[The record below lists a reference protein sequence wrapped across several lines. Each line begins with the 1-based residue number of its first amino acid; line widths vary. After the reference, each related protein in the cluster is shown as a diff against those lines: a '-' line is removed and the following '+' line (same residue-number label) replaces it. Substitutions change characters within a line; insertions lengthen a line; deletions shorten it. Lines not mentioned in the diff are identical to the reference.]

1 MMLEANS
8 LDVIIDRR
16 VLVGDLSFT
25 VEVGQNWAILGAN
38 GTGKSS
44 LLRLLS
50 GVTKSAGDDVYVD
63 EIPISS
69 FSKTSVAKEVGL
81 LPQFEEQNYWG
92 SVRDYVGLA
101 RFAHASG
108 LWGQSEDDQVIIRRS
123 LENFEIENLSNR
135 EYRGLSGGER
145 QRARLASLMAQDP
158 KIFLWDEPL
167 ENLDYSGQMKFL
179 SWIYETVRTTNKA
192 SVMVIHDINLVSR
205 FFTHTL
211 MVFPNGTYLA
221 GVCDEIMTRENL
233 SELYQT
239 SFNQVMYDGARL
251 FVPGW

>member
-1 MMLEANS
+1 MLETNS
-8 LDVIIDRR
+8 LDVIVDRK
-16 VLVGDLSFT
+16 VLIGDLSFT
-25 VEVGQNWAILGAN
+25 IEMGQNWAILGAN

-50 GVTKSAGDDVYVD
+50 GVTKSEGDDVYVD
-63 EIPISS
+63 EISISS
-69 FSKTSVAKEVGL
+69 FSKKSLAKEVGL

-92 SVRDYVGLA
+92 SVGDYVGLG
-101 RFAHASG
+101 RFAHAAG
-108 LWGQSEDDQVIIRRS
+108 LWGQSKDDQVITKKS
-123 LENFEIENLSNR
+123 LENFDIENLSNR

-179 SWIYETVRTTNKA
+179 SWINQTVRTKNKA
-192 SVMVIHDINLVSR
+192 SVMVVHDINLVSR

-211 MVFPNGTYLA
+211 MVFPGGSYMA
-221 GVCDEIMTRENL
+221 GVCNEIMTRKNL

-239 SFNQVMYDGARL
+239 RFDQVIYDGARL